1 MVAEWRQQPTRKGI
15 RDVDPAALADYSNT
29 SLISAMVVMALAM
42 VAFGSYLAAISSR
55 RPQEAPELAA
65 GDAAP
70 ARELEHA
77 AERTAQRV
85 PVLPD
90 GRPASPGAR
99 DRGPDPDE
107 PAATATEAPPD
118 HTDAGA
124 GGSTQGPRARQ
135 IAGIAVNLAWL
146 AALLLLG
153 SVVLRGLSVGR
164 APWGNMF
171 EFCVAA
177 CCVTTLVYCALARRH
192 HWEWLG
198 IFVTLP
204 VLLALGLVLRAF
216 YTEPGE
222 LMPALK
228 SFWLPIHVTMAVLA
242 VGLFTVAAPIA
253 VAYLIK
259 TRPAGARRLP
269 GQRFVDALPSPAT
282 LERLAYGLNMLGFIL
297 WTFTLVAG
305 AIWAQK
311 AWSSYWNWDPKEVAT
326 FVVWAVYAAY
336 LHARATAGW
345 EQRKAMWIC
354 VAGFICILLNF
365 FVVNVWMVG
374 QHSYSGIS

>member
-1 MVAEWRQQPTRKGI
+1 MDRAN
-15 RDVDPAALADYSNT
+15 LADYSNI

-42 VAFGSYLAAISSR
+42 LAFGASLATISSR
-55 RPQEAPELAA
+55 RAE
-65 GDAAP
+65 DALAP
-70 ARELEHA
+70 AQRDRALDRAASREM
-77 AERTAQRV
+77 
-85 PVLPD
+85 VLPD
-90 GRPASPGAR
+90 GRPASSGSTAAP
-99 DRGPDPDE
+99 GPDDE
-107 PAATATEAPPD
+107 DAD
-118 HTDAGA
+118 HVSGR
-124 GGSTQGPRARQ
+124 GSGEPGPRARQ
-135 IAGIAVNLAWL
+135 VAGIAVNLAWL
-146 AALLLLG
+146 AAILLLA
-153 SVVLRGLSVGR
+153 SVVLRGLSAGR

-177 CCVTTLVYCALARRH
+177 CCVATLVYCALARRH

-204 VLLALGLVLRAF
+204 VLLALGLALRAF

-269 GQRFVDALPSPAT
+269 GQRLVDALPGPAT

-354 VAGFICILLNF
+354 VAGFVCILLNF